1 MCKNLNRLAFPHLKA
16 FSTTITVV
24 FVSVSPVYAAV
35 EKATNTLSSA
45 HVMNWALGLIVVL
58 CLFFAC
64 AWLVRKTGALSLNTK
79 TNMKVVSGLSLGMR
93 EKLILVQLG
102 DKQLVLGV
110 TPGRI
115 DKLLVLE
122 GDDQLLNKAPDKR
135 TEGDFSKKLKQV
147 LAGSENE

>member
-1 MCKNLNRLAFPHLKA
+1 MYKNLNRLAFPYLKA
-16 FSTTITVV
+16 LFTTSAVV
-24 FVSVSPVYAAV
+24 YFAISPVYAAV

-45 HVMNWALGLIVVL
+45 HVLNWALGLIVVL

-64 AWLVRKTGALSLNTK
+64 VWLVRKTGTLSINTK

-102 DKQLVLGV
+102 EKQLVLGV

-122 GDDQLLNKAPDKR
+122 GNDQLFKDTLGKGAD
-135 TEGDFSKKLKQV
+135 GDFSKKLKQV